1 MADETRPTTDERL
14 GGNAAT
20 KAPAASD
27 ETRDG
32 IADPG
37 SRRPPTPTST
47 DSAPAEASTKPSKPQ
62 AEGDLTGEFSEDR
75 FQASD
80 N

>member
-1 MADETRPTTDERL
+1 MADETRPKTDERL

-20 KAPAASD
+20 KAPAARD
-27 ETRDG
+27 EARDG

-47 DSAPAEASTKPSKPQ
+47 DSAPAEASAKPSKPQ